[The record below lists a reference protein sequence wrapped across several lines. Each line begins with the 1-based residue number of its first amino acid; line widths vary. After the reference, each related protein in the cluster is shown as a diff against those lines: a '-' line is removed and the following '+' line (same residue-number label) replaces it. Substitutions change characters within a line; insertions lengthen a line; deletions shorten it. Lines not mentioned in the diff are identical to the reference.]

1 MQSMPLIK
9 IKLLTKQVIKKNFA
23 CTLGKELLPSNLGE
37 DKTVGDN
44 GDLTHRSVSLA

>member
-1 MQSMPLIK
+1 MPLIK

-23 CTLGKELLPSNLGE
+23 CTLGKELLPGE